1 VVIPESEG
9 KHVKIE
15 DVVLT
20 AVSLIPNGVSS
31 QVQNI
36 NPGIEITKRT
46 FCENENVLLN
56 IYQL

>member
-20 AVSLIPNGVSS
+20 VISLIPNGVSS